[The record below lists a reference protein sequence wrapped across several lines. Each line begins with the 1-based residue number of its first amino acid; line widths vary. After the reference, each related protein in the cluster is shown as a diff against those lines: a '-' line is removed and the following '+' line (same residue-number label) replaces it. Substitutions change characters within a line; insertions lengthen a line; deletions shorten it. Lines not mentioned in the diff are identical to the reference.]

1 MEMRI
6 LRGNLV
12 QKEISSEVV
21 GKPLKVFTKLF
32 APYQIISSKKILQLI
47 SQVGGIGFSV
57 QNILPV
63 SSHEP
68 SETVK

>member
-6 LRGNLV
+6 LCGNLV

-32 APYQIISSKKILQLI
+32 APCQIISSKKILQLI
-47 SQVGGIGFSV
+47 NQVGGIGFSV

-63 SSHEP
+63 LSHEP